1 MVAPAPAAS
10 SVLSGRYVVFGE
22 IASGGMASV
31 LYGRLLGPVGFARPV
46 AIKRLHPH
54 VAREPGLLSMFIDEA
69 RICSRVSH
77 ANVVPT
83 LDVIEA
89 PGELSLVMEY
99 VHGASLETLLDLS
112 AARQEQVPLGVT
124 AALMLGV
131 LHGLTAAHEARSDD
145 GELLGIVHRDVSP
158 QNILV
163 GVDGVPRLLDFGIA
177 KARGRLRSTPS
188 GEIKGKLLYMAPE
201 QFRNGEV
208 DLRVDVYG
216 ASAVLWEVL
225 TGRTLFGGPSESA
238 ILHSVLHDV
247 VQPPSSLRAEVSPA
261 LDAIVLRGLARD
273 PAERYS
279 DTHQLIAA
287 LERELRAASQSEVS
301 AWVNG
306 LAREQLRARAE
317 WLQQLQRDVEG
328 NARGSAE
335 PRLAGAFTQGLAT
348 PMAGKRPG
356 SGAWESNR
364 PSYTLVRPR
373 AQRLLIWGAPVA
385 LLLLGAV
392 LWSWL
397 SSAPLPSR
405 DAPRRA
411 VPAPPVVEPAAS
423 SPDSRDDLEG
433 RDIAQQLGADAAPP
447 VAAPEDWPTPAG
459 PAHERSE
466 PAHISS
472 PDKPSA
478 PARTPLKPKLG
489 RNCREPYVIDAQG
502 VKRWKPEC
510 L

>member
-1 MVAPAPAAS
+1 MPLSAQAAS

-54 VAREPGLLSMFIDEA
+54 IAREPGLVSMFIDEA

-99 VHGASLETLLDLS
+99 VHGVSLEMLLEL
-112 AARQEQVPLGVT
+112 AAATGQRVPLGI
-124 AALMLGV
+124 AASLLLGT
-131 LHGLTAAHEARSDD
+131 LHGLSAAHEACTEA

-201 QFRNGEV
+201 QFKSGDV
-208 DLRVDVYG
+208 DLRVDVYS

-225 TGRTLFGGPSESA
+225 CGRTLFGGASESA
-238 ILHSVLHDV
+238 IIHSVLHDEV
-247 VQPPSSLRAEVSPA
+247 RPPSQLRDDVSPA
-261 LDAIVLRGLARD
+261 LDAIVLRGVARD
-273 PAERYS
+273 PDQRYG
-279 DTHQLIAA
+279 TARALIAA

-301 AWVNG
+301 AWLHD
-306 LAREQLRARAE
+306 LAGDALRARAE
-317 WLQQLQRDVEG
+317 WLQELQRT
-328 NARGSAE
+328 AE
-335 PRLAGAFTQGLAT
+335 
-348 PMAGKRPG
+348 KRPVALLPAPLHDRREPIAVTRIAPDPNAN
-356 SGAWESNR
+356 AWEGGR
-364 PSYTLVRPR
+364 PSFTEVRPR
-373 AQRLLIWGAPVA
+373 ARRLAGWVVGTLV
-385 LLLLGAV
+385 LLLAV
-392 LWSWL
+392 GLWQWL
-397 SSAPLPSR
+397 SSRATRAHKAP
-405 DAPRRA
+405 DAQGAAPRVPQPPQPALPTSSIDASTGSGSAEDWQTAEPSATEPAR
-411 VPAPPVVEPAAS
+411 PAP
-423 SPDSRDDLEG
+423 
-433 RDIAQQLGADAAPP
+433 APMKEESKLQP
-447 VAAPEDWPTPAG
+447 HA
-459 PAHERSE
+459 
-466 PAHISS
+466 
-472 PDKPSA
+472 KPSA
-478 PARTPLKPKLG
+478 KQREAPKQKPALD
-489 RNCREPYVIDAQG
+489 CREPFVIDALG
-502 VKRWKPEC
+502 VKRWKREC